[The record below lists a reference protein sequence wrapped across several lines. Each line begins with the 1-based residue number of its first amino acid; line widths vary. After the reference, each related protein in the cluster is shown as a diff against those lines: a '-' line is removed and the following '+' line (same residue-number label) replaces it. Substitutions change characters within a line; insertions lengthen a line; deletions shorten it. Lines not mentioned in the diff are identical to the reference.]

1 MLAGFGLFDGIKAA
15 YSFLG
20 ARFVLLATLNMA
32 SQMLC
37 LKIILLSLI
46 IHVIP
51 LSPMHS
57 DLPKQEGHVPS

>member
-37 LKIILLSLI
+37 LKIILLCL